1 MNAVI
6 ETKAATDKQAAAN
19 QASGQT
25 QYLTFMLGGEMFAI
39 GILAVKEIIEYG
51 GLTEVPMMP
60 ECIRGVINL
69 RGAVVPVLDLS
80 ARFGKATTTVTKR
93 TCIVIVEIENGGEQ
107 QVVGVVVDAVNAVLD
122 IAAADIEPP
131 PAFGAKIRT
140 DFIEGMGKVNGKFV
154 ILLNLGQILSLDD
167 IAALADVNAM
177 AQSLI
182 GNSTAVAA

>member
-1 MNAVI
+1 MSGLVESKAAGNLPAVI
-6 ETKAATDKQAAAN
+6 QAAEH
-19 QASGQT
+19 T

-69 RGAVVPVLDLS
+69 RGAVVPVLDLT
-80 ARFGKATTTVTKR
+80 ARFGKAATTVTKR
-93 TCIVIVEIENGGEQ
+93 TCIVIVEIDNGEEQ

-154 ILLNLGQILSLDD
+154 ILLNLGQVLSLDD
-167 IAALADVNAM
+167 IAALTTVNTM

-182 GNSTAVAA
+182 ASNNAWVAA